1 MGVGYT
7 LIVYDAATVEA
18 GFSDVAAC
26 RYDGIELG
34 LEKLRANRHGIG
46 DWLDRYDLEM
56 YCVMSE
62 WLESEGAIERVV
74 EDMDLVAETGAEFFG
89 MLPPQRNRQDDE
101 TVERWLREVADAA
114 TAVGVTPLIHH
125 HGATHIEQPDEIRR
139 FLDAIDA
146 LGLLWDT
153 AHHYPYGEHYPEGNV
168 SDGIEAFADDIE
180 YVHLK
185 DVDPPGNFAGVR
197 DSLSNGDFHLDNV
210 INYFRSF
217 TDLGEG
223 VLEFEDVYETLEA
236 AGYDGHYTIEIE
248 NLTEDP
254 LVHAKQNFDYWQD
267 VTEGR

>member
-26 RYDGIELG
+26 RYDGIEMGLG
-34 LEKLRANRHGIG
+34 KLRANRQGVG

-62 WLESEGAIERVV
+62 WLESESAVERVV
-74 EDMDLVAETGAEFFG
+74 EDMPLVAETGAEFFG
-89 MLPPQRNRQDDE
+89 VLPPQRNRQDDE
-101 TVERWLREVADAA
+101 TVEQWLGEVVDAA
-114 TAVGVTPLIHH
+114 TAVGVRPLIHH
-125 HGATHIEQPDEIRR
+125 HGATHIEQPDEIRH
-139 FLDAIDA
+139 FLGAVDG

-153 AHHYPYGEHYPEGNV
+153 AHHYPYGDHYPEGDV
-168 SDGIEAFADDIE
+168 TDGIEEFADDIE

-185 DVDPPGNFAGVR
+185 DVDPPGNFAAVR
-197 DSLSNGDFHLDNV
+197 DNLTGGDFHLDNV

-254 LVHAKQNFDYWQD
+254 LVHAK
-267 VTEGR
+267 

>member
-7 LIVYDAATVEA
+7 LIVYDATTVDE

-26 RYDGIELG
+26 RYDGIEMG
-34 LEKLRANRHGIG
+34 LEKLRANSGCVG
-46 DWLDRYDLEM
+46 DWLDTHDLEM

-62 WLESEGAIERVV
+62 WLESEAAVERVV

-89 MLPPQRNRQDDE
+89 ILPPQRNRQDDE
-101 TVERWLREVADAA
+101 TVEQWLRAVADAA
-114 TAVGVTPLIHH
+114 TAVGVKPLIHH
-125 HGATHIEQPDEIRR
+125 HGATHIEQPDEIRH
-139 FLDAIDA
+139 FLDAVDA

-153 AHHYPYGEHYPEGNV
+153 AHHYPYGEHYPEGDV
-168 SDGIEAFADDIE
+168 TDGIEAFADDIE

-185 DVDPPGNFAGVR
+185 DVDPPENFADVR
-197 DSLSNGDFHLDNV
+197 DSLTDGDFHLDNV

-223 VLEFEDVYETLEA
+223 LIDFEAVYETLEA
-236 AGYDGHYTIEIE
+236 GGYDGHYTIEIE

-254 LVHAKQNFDYWQD
+254 LVHAKRNFDCWQD